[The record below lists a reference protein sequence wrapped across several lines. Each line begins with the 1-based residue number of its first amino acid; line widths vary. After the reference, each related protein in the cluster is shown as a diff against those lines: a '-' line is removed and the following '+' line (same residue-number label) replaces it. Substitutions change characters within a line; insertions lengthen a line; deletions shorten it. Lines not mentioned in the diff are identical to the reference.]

1 MSWYLVVI
9 SENIQLY
16 YSIFYV
22 MMDTD
27 TVRIDTDTVRMD
39 TDTADNFISI
49 QVNLSPSH
57 NSPIVSFLFKSM
69 SVLVTTKKISF
80 LIFLPMV

>member
-1 MSWYLVVI
+1 
-9 SENIQLY
+9 
-16 YSIFYV
+16 

-69 SVLVTTKKISF
+69 SVLVTTKKN
-80 LIFLPMV
+80 